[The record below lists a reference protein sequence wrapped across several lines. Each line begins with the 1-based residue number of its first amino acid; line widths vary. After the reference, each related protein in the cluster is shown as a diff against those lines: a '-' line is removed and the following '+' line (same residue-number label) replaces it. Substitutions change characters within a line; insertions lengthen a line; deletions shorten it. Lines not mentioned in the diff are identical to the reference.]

1 MDLKLNFYKQLGS
14 IVKPEAVFASNT
26 SSLPITNMGLA
37 SGRPERF
44 VGLHFFNPVQ
54 LMKLLEIVRTEHT
67 SSAVFDAMAQ
77 FGKMINKTTV
87 DCKDTPGFIVNRLLV
102 PYIAQV
108 LNHVIMC

>member
-44 VGLHFFNPVQ
+44 VGLHFFNPVPVMN
-54 LMKLLEIVRTEHT
+54 LVEIIRALQTSNETEQATRELSKTFSKET
-67 SSAVFDAMAQ
+67 STSNDVP
-77 FGKMINKTTV
+77 GKQK
-87 DCKDTPGFIVNRLLV
+87 KD
-102 PYIAQV
+102 
-108 LNHVIMC
+108 